1 MSIHEIF
8 FQPAK
13 EAELVRVC
21 YRHRSRESVIISAGK
36 IKESFKRWLHLANAV

>member
-13 EAELVRVC
+13 EAELVRVAIAT
-21 YRHRSRESVIISAGK
+21 EA
-36 IKESFKRWLHLANAV
+36 ANLT